1 MLQSVGLQRIGH
13 DLVAEQQ
20 PRWLLL
26 RRTLTGTP
34 GDNKTHWC
42 HSHWL
47 ASNGTEQGGKQETV
61 EQDGKWSFTIFLTSF
76 LLPEHHPLLSESLWI
91 RSLFLSCVLDLIF
104 FFPSLAIKGNRYKR
118 ENTFSKESPGN
129 HFYWS
134 VVALQCWVS
143 FCYIAKW
150 ISHKCI
156 YIYPLFF
163 EFPSYLGHHRALS
176 R

>member
-1 MLQSVGLQRIGH
+1 MLQSVGLQRIRH
-13 DLVAEQQ
+13 DLAAEQQ

-47 ASNGTEQGGKQETV
+47 ASNSTEQGGKQETV

-76 LLPEHHPLLSESLWI
+76 FIARAPSVTFWI
-91 RSLFLSCVLDLIF
+91 PVNRVIVSQLCAWPDF
-104 FFPSLAIKGNRYKR
+104 FFPSLATKGNRYKR

-150 ISHKCI
+150 ISHKCV
-156 YIYPLFF
+156 YISPLLWISFRF
-163 EFPSYLGHHRALS
+163 RSP
-176 R
+176 